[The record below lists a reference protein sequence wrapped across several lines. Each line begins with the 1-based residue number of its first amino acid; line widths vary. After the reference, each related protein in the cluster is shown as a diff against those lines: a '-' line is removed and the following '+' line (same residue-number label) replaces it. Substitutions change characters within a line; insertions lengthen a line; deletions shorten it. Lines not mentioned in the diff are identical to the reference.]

1 MICEE
6 CNDILIQFY
15 IFKESAQKNSN
26 LFVDEHKSEILK
38 EVVSFLDEYEENEN
52 MTFKRYV
59 DCLAIVSQSERKIM
73 ENSESWQPK
82 ELPLNLIE
90 QKNHQD
96 QTNECFVEIKKENYV
111 SDTDTEEYDK
121 YQFVDLKFE
130 DEMNS
135 EPKKRIGRPSKK
147 HKLKTDLS
155 AEERQ
160 LRKEYRETITIKEL
174 IDTPDGEQFWLW
186 SCAKCDYS
194 SKSVTNFKV
203 HLVSSHSKDMKKEC
217 YKSENLQAVTNFG
230 CTVLHEPKS
239 RVPRTKYSCYQCG
252 LRMSGKRMHLNHETY
267 HHLFDLIAPVYELHK
282 CEDCRCLFVE
292 EEQLAMHLL
301 LHKQSNFQFETY
313 PMLGSATKK
322 CKISKFRPD
331 DLEIDSETGWKCG
344 HCERRFADELETRKH
359 VLIMHSSSFVCPI
372 DNRSFID
379 HRPSAFIQHLTHSH
393 PELFPDVIFICL
405 YCNLEFHTNYD
416 KVIHMK
422 TCNQRKYV
430 CDYCGKNFFQ
440 KQIMTKHLRIHA
452 GSLVYSCEICGK
464 SASNSHDLQTHLR
477 SHSTDVSF
485 NILSSMNIFIY

>member
-6 CNDILIQFY
+6 CNDIVIQFY
-15 IFKESAQKNSN
+15 IFKQSAQKNN
-26 LFVDEHKSEILK
+26 NFIVDEHKSEILK
-38 EVVSFLDEYEENEN
+38 EVDSFLDEYEENEN

-73 ENSESWQPK
+73 ESSENWQPK
-82 ELPLNLIE
+82 QLPSNQIE
-90 QKNHQD
+90 QKIHQN
-96 QTNECFVEIKKENYV
+96 QTDECFIEIKKEKYT
-111 SDTDTEEYDK
+111 SDTDEEYDN

-130 DEMNS
+130 YEMNTDHA
-135 EPKKRIGRPSKK
+135 KRVGRPSKR
-147 HKLKTDLS
+147 HKSKTELS
-155 AEERQ
+155 VEERQ
-160 LRKEYRETITIKEL
+160 LRKDYRETITIKEL
-174 IDTPDGEQFWLW
+174 IDTPNGEPFWLW

-217 YKSENLQAVTNFG
+217 FKSEIPSAVTKFES
-230 CTVLHEPKS
+230 TVHHEPKM

-282 CEDCRCLFVE
+282 CEECRCLFVE
-292 EEQLAMHLL
+292 EKQLTMHLL
-301 LHKQSNFQFETY
+301 LHKQANFQFEIY
-313 PMLGSATKK
+313 PMIGNATKK
-322 CKISKFRPD
+322 CKQSKFHPD
-331 DLEIDSETGWKCG
+331 DSEIDPENGWKCG
-344 HCERRFADELETRKH
+344 HCERRFPDELECRKH

-393 PELFPDVIFICL
+393 PELFPDVIFVCL
-405 YCNLEFHTNYD
+405 YCNLEFHSNYD

-430 CDYCGKNFFQ
+430 CDYCGKLVNFFD
-440 KQIMTKHLRIHA
+440 K
-452 GSLVYSCEICGK
+452 
-464 SASNSHDLQTHLR
+464 
-477 SHSTDVSF
+477 
-485 NILSSMNIFIY
+485 